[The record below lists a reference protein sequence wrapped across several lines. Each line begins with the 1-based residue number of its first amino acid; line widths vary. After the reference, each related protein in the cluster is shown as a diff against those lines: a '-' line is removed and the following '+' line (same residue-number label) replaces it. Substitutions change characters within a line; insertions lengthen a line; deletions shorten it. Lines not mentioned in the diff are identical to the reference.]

1 MADSI
6 EEVNPRNDRAT
17 ERDEALEA
25 AFKLTNR
32 VVGLITTVVWL
43 GFLLIVGLVVVYVW
57 LVINPNQDSSAG
69 LASSKIESLVL
80 NAWDRI
86 LPIATNVLKLVGP
99 VLVLFL
105 ALAFLKALARKG
117 ASPLDL
123 SKITSDLPSVLALVI
138 ILTICLLPLG
148 GIGVPDVLNNI
159 ALVVV
164 GFYFGKRDR
173 ETA

>member
-1 MADSI
+1 MADLI
-6 EEVNPRNDRAT
+6 EEVNPMANGMP
-17 ERDEALEA
+17 EQDEALEA
-25 AFKLTNR
+25 ASRIAER
-32 VVGLITTVVWL
+32 VVSLISTIVWL

-57 LVINPNQDSSAG
+57 LVINPNQDTSAG
-69 LASSKIESLVL
+69 LASGKIESLVL
-80 NAWDRI
+80 GAWDRI
-86 LPIATNVLKLVGP
+86 LPIATSILRLVGP

-105 ALAFLKALARKG
+105 ALAFLKVLARKG

-123 SKITSDLPSVLALVI
+123 AKITSDLPSVLALVI

-173 ETA
+173 EPA

>member
-1 MADSI
+1 MSTDVI
-6 EEVNPRNDRAT
+6 
-17 ERDEALEA
+17 ERDQALDA
-25 AFKLTNR
+25 AARITNR
-32 VVGLITTVVWL
+32 IVGLIITIVWL

-57 LVINPNQDSSAG
+57 LVVNPNQDPSAG
-69 LASSKIESLVL
+69 LASGKIEGLVFS
-80 NAWDRI
+80 AWDRI
-86 LPIATNVLKLVGP
+86 LPIATSVLKLVGP

-105 ALAFLKALARKG
+105 AVAVLGALARRG

-123 SKITSDLPSVLALVI
+123 SKVTSDLPSVLALVI

-148 GIGVPDVLNNI
+148 GLVVPDILNNI

-173 ETA
+173 EAP